1 MPPAQQV
8 DPPPHG
14 CIASQ
19 LQSPCD
25 VAPSRPQQ
33 PPPSLFASS
42 AFDPRVP
49 SIHLQFFE
57 TVVELLW
64 GNFFDGEITI
74 GSLSSL
80 ITYCSP
86 GFLPPRDR
94 RSRAVNSG
102 ISH

>member
-57 TVVELLW
+57 TGWPL
-64 GNFFDGEITI
+64 GE
-74 GSLSSL
+74 
-80 ITYCSP
+80 
-86 GFLPPRDR
+86 
-94 RSRAVNSG
+94 N
-102 ISH
+102 H